1 MCQGEAEGEGER
13 ESDSVLNVGPTQGL
27 ILGPGDHDLSQNQD
41 QTLNQLSH
49 PGAPVASSLGRYLG
63 DLKE

>member
-41 QTLNQLSH
+41 QVFNQLSH
-49 PGAPVASSLGRYLG
+49 QGTP
-63 DLKE
+63 